1 MKNKFDDLEESK
13 NLNVQCQMSNVQKI
27 DPNVIV
33 LGWVSF
39 FTDMA
44 SAMINPILPI
54 FVVVTL
60 HEGVDKLGIIV
71 AIATFISY
79 ALRLLSGY
87 ISDKYGI
94 VKPLVVSG
102 YALSALSKPLIGFS
116 HSYKSVAALKGLER
130 LGKAL
135 RSAPKDLM
143 IASYSKKKAS
153 GKTFG
158 FHKTLD
164 IAGEMSGTIIVF
176 LLLYYFG
183 EEEKILRSIFLAT
196 IIPGLIGLFLVIF
209 FVKDIKKEPKQT
221 KFKLTQKDKK
231 AIKRLFFYFGFIF
244 FMFNEAFFTMQAKS
258 VGIAVMLIP
267 VLFMVSTGTQTVTSY
282 IFGIWIDRFGVN
294 KVMALGYISA
304 ILALLLLWLQKP
316 IFTWISYA
324 FLGLFTVSTLN
335 ANRAFIASFC
345 DNKGSVYGVFYAGV
359 ALFGALG
366 AYICGLIWEH
376 FGMNNAII
384 FSLCGALFL
393 LILFLGKNY
402 GSFRS

>member
-1 MKNKFDDLEESK
+1 MNKNS
-13 NLNVQCQMSNVQKI
+13 NIQSSRSNVHKI
-27 DPNVIV
+27 DKNVVV

-44 SAMINPILPI
+44 TAMINPILPI
-54 FVVVTL
+54 FVVVIL

-71 AIATFISY
+71 AVATFVSY

-87 ISDKYGI
+87 ISDRYGI

-135 RSAPKDLM
+135 RSAPKDLL
-143 IASYSKKKAS
+143 IASYSKKRAA

-164 IAGEMSGTIIVF
+164 IAGELTGTLIAFFV
-176 LLLYYFG
+176 LWNLG
-183 EEEKILRSIFLAT
+183 ENEHIFRSIFLFT
-196 IIPGLIGLFLVIF
+196 IIPGLIGFILVAF
-209 FVKDIKKEPKQT
+209 FVKDIPKKPKKERFT
-221 KFKLTQKDKK
+221 LTVKDKK
-231 AIKRLFFYFGFIF
+231 VMGVLLFYFWFVFFMWSDAFFAIK
-244 FMFNEAFFTMQAKS
+244 AKS

-267 VLFMVSTGTQTVTSY
+267 LLFAVSTGTQTLTSY
-282 IFGIWIDRFGVN
+282 LLGIWIDRVGSI
-294 KVMALGYISA
+294 KVMSFGYLNA
-304 ILALLLLWLQKP
+304 ILALIMLWMKNPLF
-316 IFTWISYA
+316 IWFAYA
-324 FLGLFTVSTLN
+324 LLGLFSVSTLN
-335 ANRAFIASFC
+335 AIRTYIATKS

-366 AYICGLIWEH
+366 AYVCGTIWH
-376 FGMNNAII
+376 SFGMEAAIS
-384 FSLCGALFL
+384 FSLAGTTLLFL
-393 LILFLGKNY
+393 LFLGKMY
-402 GSFRS
+402 ARS